1 MAPINYGNEK
11 LWLLCS
17 RKYLHTYYTQNWLY
31 GILLQKFGI
40 AEIQMSW
47 EAKEARKIQKK
58 TANDAKFQNAT
69 PKISSKVDANKMTQI
84 KIYAYLESF
93 WMVLAYSQQRLQ
105 PANKKR

>member
-1 MAPINYGNEK
+1 M
-11 LWLLCS
+11 
-17 RKYLHTYYTQNWLY
+17 YTWFHVQLDQKILDGLY
-31 GILLQKFGI
+31 
-40 AEIQMSW
+40 W

-93 WMVLAYSQQRLQ
+93 
-105 PANKKR
+105 

>member
-1 MAPINYGNEK
+1 
-11 LWLLCS
+11 
-17 RKYLHTYYTQNWLY
+17 
-31 GILLQKFGI
+31 
-40 AEIQMSW
+40 MSW

-84 KIYAYLESF
+84 KIYAYVESF